1 MSNMKS
7 LGPLGVSPATGYGYV
22 MGHASARFYGEGTI
36 NPKFF
41 AWHAFFQIRPG
52 PVVPGSK
59 EIKKYYV
66 GPTGSFIYGSTDAVG
81 GLETAQDTMGD
92 VTYVYIECT
101 VVDAAITYP
110 QIKGYAEVKPL
121 FEPEE
126 ELKEQT
132 KVRHFL
138 GMVKKTKPYPKFGH
152 NLSYP
157 VIQSSFS
164 VPIAM
169 PACVNGYRGVLIT
182 TA

>member
-1 MSNMKS
+1 
-7 LGPLGVSPATGYGYV
+7 
-22 MGHASARFYGEGTI
+22 MGNASARFYGEGTI

-52 PVVPGSK
+52 TYTSDGFQN
-59 EIKKYYV
+59 YYV
-66 GPTGSFIYGSTDAVG
+66 GPELSFIYGATCAVD
-81 GLETAQDTMGD
+81 GLDENQATKGEI
-92 VTYVYIECT
+92 TYVYIECD
-101 VVDAAITYP
+101 VEDSAISSAK
-110 QIKGYAEVKPL
+110 IEGYEEVKPL
-121 FEPEE
+121 FEPET
-126 ELKEQT
+126 ELAKQT

-138 GMVKKTKPYPKFGH
+138 GMIKKKKPFFKFGH
-152 NLSYP
+152 NLTYP

>member
-7 LGPLGVSPATGYGYV
+7 LGPLGVSPAKGYGYV
-22 MGHASARFYGEGTI
+22 IGQTGARFYGEGTV
-36 NPKFF
+36 NPRFY

-52 PVVPGSK
+52 KSQNNGI
-59 EIKKYYV
+59 EDYYV
-66 GPTGSFIYGSTDAVG
+66 GPKGSFIYGSTTEVE
-81 GLETAQDTMGD
+81 GLEEKQITSGTK
-92 VTYVYIECT
+92 TFVYIECE
-101 VVDAAITYP
+101 VEDGAINSA

-121 FEPEE
+121 FEPEQD
-126 ELKEQT
+126 LAKQT

-138 GMVKKTKPYPKFGH
+138 GLIVKEKPFPKFGH

-164 VPIAM
+164 VPILI
-169 PACVNGYRGVLIT
+169 PACVNGFRGVLIT

>member
-1 MSNMKS
+1 MKS
-7 LGPLGVSPATGYGYV
+7 LGPLGVSPASGYGHV
-22 MGHASARFYGEGTI
+22 VGTSSRFFGEGML

-52 PVVPGSK
+52 NFSSGSMT
-59 EIKKYYV
+59 KYYV
-66 GPTGSFIYGSTDAVG
+66 GPKACFIYGATCEVTGLDA
-81 GLETAQDTMGD
+81 AQDIMGAK
-92 VTYVYIECT
+92 TYVYIECD
-101 VVDAAITYP
+101 VSNSAITSA
-110 QIKGYAEVKPL
+110 QIKGYDAVKPL

-126 ELKEQT
+126 ELAEQT

-138 GMVKKTKPYPKFGH
+138 GLVIRSRPFPKFGH

-157 VIQSSFS
+157 IIQSSFS

>member
-1 MSNMKS
+1 MSDIKS
-7 LGPLGVSPATGYGYV
+7 LGPLGVSPASGYGFV
-22 MGHASARFYGEGTI
+22 MGSGGARFFGEGTI
-36 NPKFF
+36 NPKFY
-41 AWHAFFQIRPG
+41 AWHAFFQIKPG
-52 PVVPGSK
+52 TAVGGN
-59 EIKKYYV
+59 ITKYYV
-66 GPTGSFIYGSTDAVG
+66 GPIGSFIYGSTVVVE
-81 GLETAQDTMGD
+81 GLDEEQNTMGD
-92 VTYVYIECT
+92 KTYVYIECE
-101 VVDAAITYP
+101 VANAAITTAE
-110 QIKGYAEVKPL
+110 IMGYSEVKPL

-126 ELKEQT
+126 ELAEQT

-138 GMVKKTKPYPKFGH
+138 GIVKRAKPYPKFGH

>member
-1 MSNMKS
+1 MSKMKS
-7 LGPLGVSPATGYGYV
+7 SGPLGVSPASGYGTV
-22 MGHASARFYGEGTI
+22 VGTSARFFGQGTI
-36 NPKFF
+36 NPKFY

-52 PVVPGSK
+52 RVVDGNITS
-59 EIKKYYV
+59 YYV
-66 GPTGSFIYGSTDAVG
+66 GPKGSFIYGATCEVTELDEEQNTS
-81 GLETAQDTMGD
+81 GD
-92 VTYVYIECT
+92 KTYVYIECE
-101 VVDAAITYP
+101 VKDSAIKTAK
-110 QIKGYAEVKPL
+110 IKGYAEVKSL

-126 ELKEQT
+126 ELAEQT

-138 GMVKKTKPYPKFGH
+138 GLIKKKKPFPKYGH

-182 TA
+182 TV